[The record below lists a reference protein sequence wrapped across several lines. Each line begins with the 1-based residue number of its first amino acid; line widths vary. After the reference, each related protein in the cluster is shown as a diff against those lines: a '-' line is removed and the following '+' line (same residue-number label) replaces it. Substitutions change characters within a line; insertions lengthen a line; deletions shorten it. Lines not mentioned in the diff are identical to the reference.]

1 MLRLVLLLA
10 LLAMPG
16 AVAARPAQAPKV
28 ATAVTAAAPAPV
40 CERVRKKSFQQAE
53 GWSVKTV
60 SLACKM
66 VTAVVSR
73 PGGKSFTSLREKAS
87 RKAKQ

>member
-10 LLAMPG
+10 LLAVPG

-28 ATAVTAAAPAPV
+28 ATAATKVAPAPV
-40 CERVRKKSFQQAE
+40 CERVRKKSFRQTE

-60 SLACKM
+60 SLACKT

-73 PGGKSFTSLREKAS
+73 PGGKSFTSMREKVS
-87 RKAKQ
+87 TKVKQ